1 MNNLSSTAEESR
13 GGNNGGI
20 ASNTN
25 VSRNTTGRKDVIN
38 VVVNNEN
45 EDDLDTL
52 RKEYRNM
59 QANRNAF
66 AHESDRVSF
75 PNHKRGCRHRFINHV
90 LRETASSL
98 NRSFIISI
106 SSYVPPFI
114 DLPLLV
120 LNLLHFI
127 TNNDDRSCGDNW
139 RHSRNCV
146 PRMKLS
152 RPMLLG
158 CKLVT

>member
-66 AHESDRVSF
+66 AHESDRVSLEE
-75 PNHKRGCRHRFINHV
+75 PTQIHNHV
-90 LRETASSL
+90 LSKTASST
-98 NRSFIISI
+98 S
-106 SSYVPPFI
+106 
-114 DLPLLV
+114 
-120 LNLLHFI
+120 
-127 TNNDDRSCGDNW
+127 
-139 RHSRNCV
+139 
-146 PRMKLS
+146 
-152 RPMLLG
+152 
-158 CKLVT
+158 